1 MKYFL
6 IMLSEQRFST
16 EDFKRRLLTRWPGA
30 ILQEETNPRSISS
43 LTFELPLSHSVLDG
57 SMHRDGSAIPF
68 DGDIRDVAE
77 FVLWV
82 RSLVPE
88 SECLRFC
95 DESMSAE
102 LDVLPSTSLDDIFRL
117 YDYTPPPP
125 GWRNYCLMARPT
137 WTRSPQ
143 DFARL
148 LHQRWPAAQVE
159 LEPDT
164 HRHRTVSFQVPMA
177 HSTVSGS
184 LSRRTPSLDFTGE
197 SRDCAGFSLWCYS
210 ILLAR
215 EISVSNE
222 KGHLILH
229 ATSTVEDFLR
239 ALGATPPS

>member
-1 MKYFL
+1 MKYLL

-16 EDFKRRLLTRWPGA
+16 EDFKSHLLTRWPGA
-30 ILQEETNPRSISS
+30 ILEEKTDPQSISS
-43 LTFELPLSHSVLDG
+43 IAFEIPMVHSVLDG
-57 SMHRDGSAIPF
+57 SMHKDGRAIPF

-82 RSLVPE
+82 RSFVPTTE
-88 SECLRFC
+88 RLCFC

-102 LDVLPSTSLDDIFRL
+102 LDVLPSTSLDDIFQL

-125 GWRNYCLMARPT
+125 GLLNYCLMARPT

-143 DFARL
+143 DFTRL
-148 LHQRWPAAQVE
+148 IQQRWPAAQVE

-164 HRHRTVSFQVPMA
+164 NRHRTVSFQVPMA

-197 SRDCAGFSLWCYS
+197 SRDCAEFSLWCYS

-215 EISVSNE
+215 EVSVSNE
-222 KGHLILH
+222 KGHLVLH
-229 ATSTVEDFLR
+229 ATTTVEDFLR
-239 ALGATPPS
+239 ALSTPPS

>member
-6 IMLSEQRFST
+6 IMLSERRFSAQ
-16 EDFKRRLLTRWPGA
+16 DFKSHLLTRWPGA
-30 ILQEETNPRSISS
+30 ILKEETNPQSISS
-43 LTFELPLSHSVLDG
+43 IAFEIPMAHSVLDG
-57 SMHRDGSAIPF
+57 SMHRDGSAISF
-68 DGDIRDVAE
+68 DGDIRNVAG

-82 RSLVPE
+82 RSFVPATE
-88 SECLRFC
+88 RLCFC

-102 LDVLPSTSLDDIFRL
+102 LDVLPSTSPNDIFQL

-125 GWRNYCLMARPT
+125 GWMNHCLMARPT

-148 LHQRWPAAQVE
+148 LLQRWPSAQVE
-159 LEPDT
+159 IEPDT
-164 HRHRTVSFQVPMA
+164 NRHRTVSFQVLMA

-197 SRDCAGFSLWCYS
+197 TRDCAEFSLWCGS

-215 EISVSNE
+215 EVSVSNE

-229 ATSTVEDFLR
+229 PTTTVEDFVR
-239 ALGATPPS
+239 ALGARHGA